1 MPLSFHT
8 IRLAGNEDNL
18 ADAIEW
24 IEGYDQALPVFDEEP
39 LEVYRQGSEG
49 AELRGVGKLCGDSLK
64 KLAEAFRSISKGWLV
79 ELEWF
84 ATSSSNGFHTA
95 ARRYL
100 NGLETT
106 VFDGPY
112 YFNCMGEAEDA
123 SLASKGDN
131 EALARLVERFFSSL
145 KRLGRRATLEDDA
158 CALSL
163 AWHLCL
169 GENVVPLLIA
179 EEPDSVRWDS
189 ALESLKSAQERS
201 EVLENGEMENVES
214 LFRELVL
221 EAAVLTRKPGGV
233 QHKA

>member
-1 MPLSFHT
+1 LS
-8 IRLAGNEDNL
+8 GDEDNL

-39 LEVYRQGSEG
+39 LEVYRQGSGG
-49 AELRGVGKLCGDSLK
+49 AELRGVGKVREDSLK
-64 KLAEAFRSISKGWLV
+64 KMAEAFRLISKSYLV

-106 VFDGPY
+106 VFDDHY
-112 YFNCMGEAEDA
+112 YFTSMGEAEDA
-123 SLASKGDN
+123 SWASRGDN
-131 EALARLVERFFSSL
+131 EALARLMGRFFSAL

-169 GENVVPLLIA
+169 GENVVPRLLT
-179 EEPDSVRWDS
+179 EEPDSVRWHS
-189 ALESLKSAQERS
+189 ALESLKSAQGRS
-201 EVLENGEMENVES
+201 EVLEYGEMENVES
-214 LFRELVL
+214 LFREVVL
-221 EAAVLTRKPGGV
+221 EGAVLARKNGGA
-233 QHKA
+233 QQ

>member
-8 IRLAGNEDNL
+8 IRLFGDEDNL
-18 ADAIEW
+18 PDAIEW

-49 AELRGVGKLCGDSLK
+49 AELRGVGKLSEDSLK
-64 KLAEAFRSISKGWLV
+64 KLAETFRSISKSWLV

-106 VFDGPY
+106 IFDGTY
-112 YFNCMGEAEDA
+112 YFNSMGEAEDA
-123 SLASKGDN
+123 SLTSKEGN
-131 EALARLVERFFSSL
+131 EALARLMERFFSSL
-145 KRLGRRATLEDDA
+145 KRLGRRASLEDDA

-169 GENVVPLLIA
+169 GENVVPQLLT
-179 EEPDSVRWDS
+179 EEPDSVRWES
-189 ALESLKSAQERS
+189 ALESVKSAQERS
-201 EVLENGEMENVES
+201 EVLEYGEMENVES
-214 LFRELVL
+214 LFREIVL
-221 EAAVLTRKPGGV
+221 EGAVLARKSRG
-233 QHKA
+233 A